1 MTWGIVATMAATLVR
16 DVRLPKARE
25 EWYTCAMKNVLLILA
40 ACMVATAFSKTVGPA
55 SLGMSAPDGFK
66 VIVR

>member
-1 MTWGIVATMAATLVR
+1 MAATLVR

-40 ACMVATAFSKTVGPA
+40 ACMVVTAFSKTVGPTP
-55 SLGMSAPDGFK
+55 LGMSAPDGFK
-66 VIVR
+66 IIV